1 MTLFSFLGLLAW
13 LRSAEADND
22 QKRGFRWTATECEA
36 ASGSAASNENS
47 RFSATMDK
55 KSKLGNEDFNLD

>member
-1 MTLFSFLGLLAW
+1 MYSKPGRFSTCWRG
-13 LRSAEADND
+13 SGPEAGND

-47 RFSATMDK
+47 WFSATMGEK
-55 KSKLGNEDFNLD
+55 EKT